1 MANPK
6 KTTFLLLNT
15 KELNQ
20 EFKIGNVQVKQDT
33 NSKLLGMPIDSNQ
46 KWNSHFNSVTAA
58 LNKRH
63 FFIKRLKNH
72 INRCSLKIV
81 AHSLWLGEARYGL
94 QLCGK
99 VRLQSSDPVNQ
110 NVHTMQIQQ
119 NKLKRS
125 ILDKKYGDQTSA
137 SVMLEELGF
146 LSINQI
152 NAQIKILEVWKS
164 LKIKEYSI
172 KF

>member
-1 MANPK
+1 M
-6 KTTFLLLNT
+6 
-15 KELNQ
+15 
-20 EFKIGNVQVKQDT
+20 
-33 NSKLLGMPIDSNQ
+33 
-46 KWNSHFNSVTAA
+46 
-58 LNKRH
+58 
-63 FFIKRLKNH
+63 
-72 INRCSLKIV
+72 
-81 AHSLWLGEARYGL
+81 
-94 QLCGK
+94 
-99 VRLQSSDPVNQ
+99 
-110 NVHTMQIQQ
+110 MQIQQ
-119 NKLKRS
+119 NKLMRA